1 MKRNPWARITTL
13 SAALVLGL
21 SAVASAT
28 DLWGGPLS
36 PETGPQASAG
46 AFLRCEIV
54 NLGDNP
60 IDVTMEIF
68 DRSGKSLTGPIAFP
82 PLGTRAATDLAIL
95 ADFNLGRLPRTC
107 KFSGSFSK
115 NKVRAAAT
123 VFVPAENGTIA
134 VVEAR

>member
-1 MKRNPWARITTL
+1 ISMKRNSWARITTL

-28 DLWGGPLS
+28 ELWGGPLS
-36 PETGPQASAG
+36 AETGPQASAG

-82 PLGTRAATDLAIL
+82 PLAPARRPTS
-95 ADFNLGRLPRTC
+95 P
-107 KFSGSFSK
+107 FSQTLTS
-115 NKVRAAAT
+115 
-123 VFVPAENGTIA
+123 
-134 VVEAR
+134 